1 VVCITHLPQI
11 ASLADSHFRIEKDA
25 GGDSTRTTV
34 DRLDGGEV
42 VAELC
47 RMLGADSSDAGARKH
62 AEELLAA
69 A

>member
-11 ASLADSHFRIEKDA
+11 ASLADSHFRIEKEAA
-25 GGDSTRTTV
+25 GDVARATV
-34 DRLDGGEV
+34 DPLEGADV

-62 AEELLAA
+62 ARELLAA